1 MVIEE
6 ITEQDCR
13 QLLAGVSVVARLAC
27 ARENQP
33 YIVPIHVHL
42 DDEYLYSYAT
52 LGEKIQWMRH
62 NPLVCLEMDELITPT
77 EWVSVIVFGE
87 YEELEDT
94 LEREEARRIAEQ
106 LFQKSPMWWEPA
118 AVPVGSEAPRFPVV
132 FRVRIVRMTGRRA
145 TADRHV
151 PGEPVKKPPVR
162 LNGW

>member
-6 ITEQDCR
+6 IAEQECR
-13 QLLAGVSVVARLAC
+13 RLLAGVSVVARLAC
-27 ARENQP
+27 SRENQP

-52 LGEKIQWMRH
+52 LGEKIQWMRQ
-62 NPLVCLEMDELITPT
+62 NPLVCLEVDELITPS
-77 EWVSVIVFGE
+77 EWVSVVVFGE

-106 LFQKSPMWWEPA
+106 LFQKRPMWWEPA
-118 AVPVGSEAPRFPVV
+118 VVPVGSEAPRFPVV

-145 TADRHV
+145 TVDRHV
-151 PGEPVKKPPVR
+151 PGEPVKNAPVR
-162 LNGW
+162 LNRG